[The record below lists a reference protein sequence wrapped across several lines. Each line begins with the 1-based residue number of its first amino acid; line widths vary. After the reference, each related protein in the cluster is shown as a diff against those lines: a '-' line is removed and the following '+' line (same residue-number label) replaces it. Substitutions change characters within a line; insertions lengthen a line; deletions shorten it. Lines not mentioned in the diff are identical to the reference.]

1 MVEPNKTHLAG
12 VFETILHQ
20 EQPHSV
26 PNICPVSLKVQ
37 ASLLQPPSLWHPP
50 LTHYLTT
57 TKLVYCVRSIIKG
70 ADSEFLPETYRRI
83 IRVQPGVVVV
93 VVVHTSNSIS
103 SFPGGDLVGLKPN
116 PPLL

>member
-20 EQPHSV
+20 EQPDSV

-93 VVVHTSNSIS
+93 VVVHTSNSIF
-103 SFPGGDLVGLKPN
+103 SFPGGGLVGLKPN